1 MEKAGSISRLITN
14 LVRRGGA
21 NLLSAIRGAVWLP
34 MRGSQGRGHLRS
46 SQSRD
51 IAHLGPNLACV
62 LPEGAQSLP
71 MMPPGASEPLSTWL
85 GDSRGRLVN
94 IYISMETRKNRFG
107 GKSAISVLAFD

>member
-1 MEKAGSISRLITN
+1 MVADERVPGQRC
-14 LVRRGGA
+14 
-21 NLLSAIRGAVWLP
+21 
-34 MRGSQGRGHLRS
+34 QHLRS

-94 IYISMETRKNRFG
+94 IYISMETRKKTIWGKVCYIGFG
-107 GKSAISVLAFD
+107 ID